1 MEVFLILIHIV
12 LFSSDNL
19 EPGQELD
26 HKAEAE
32 NIQTNYMLFL
42 HRYNNNS
49 HEVDWFNQY
58 SFIVSSNFE
67 VIWTLNRVTKR
78 LNKIC
83 QAALQSA
90 FLWWSVFVCK
100 VNSNDGSTLYHYHCS
115 WSPPGHT
122 FCTCL
127 MYNFSSLSKF
137 HEVHKPSI
145 CQIQILRKIFTFK
158 HLLN

>member
-83 QAALQSA
+83 QAAP
-90 FLWWSVFVCK
+90 
-100 VNSNDGSTLYHYHCS
+100 HCS
-115 WSPPGHT
+115 LHSCDEVCLYARWIVMMGLLSTITSAPGRHQAT
-122 FCTCL
+122 HFALVWCIIFHRYPNSMRCTNHQYVRYRYCGK
-127 MYNFSSLSKF
+127 YIYF
-137 HEVHKPSI
+137 
-145 CQIQILRKIFTFK
+145 
-158 HLLN
+158 